1 MMSSKFDYAN
11 YDQFYPNFG
20 VACETICHAF
30 VPNLKLNV
38 SGRLKTVLWGKEV
51 GKFSII

>member
-1 MMSSKFDYAN
+1 MMSSKYDYAN
-11 YDQFYPNFG
+11 YDQFHPNFG
-20 VACETICHAF
+20 VACETIYHAF